1 MKKIIENYP
10 LISIAI
16 PTFNEERYIVSC
28 LESIFSQDYPSTK
41 LQVIIIDNFSTD
53 KTLQL
58 AKKYPVEILMDKT
71 KDAQYLKMLGFRK
84 SRGDYFIFM
93 DADSRLANKRWFKT
107 MLEPHLADKE
117 LAGSFT
123 DIIPDK
129 KDSPASQYI
138 ASFSVYTSP
147 LFQFFSQRIEDTVVE
162 KKGDFYICE
171 YTDKIAPPTGSSLYK
186 MKYLKVAKIAEQ
198 EKFMELD
205 VLAIMVSKGFRKYAY
220 NPKMGIYHSHIE
232 HVSEIFSKR
241 IRNINRNYMKDLG
254 GRHFL
259 WIDFSDKKSIIKIL
273 LWIIYAYTFA
283 LPILRGLFK
292 ALKNKKLFY
301 FYYEPIVTV
310 LETSAVIYS
319 ILIHPRK
326 MQFFRK
332 LFALK

>member
-1 MKKIIENYP
+1 MKTP

-16 PTFNEERYIVSC
+16 PTFNEERYIGAC
-28 LESIFSQDYPSTK
+28 LDSIYTQDYPKSK
-41 LQVIIIDNFSTD
+41 IQVIIIDNFSTD
-53 KTLQL
+53 NTLNI

-84 SRGDYFIFM
+84 SRGDYFIFL
-93 DADSRLANKRWFKT
+93 DADMRFTKNNWIKT
-107 MLEPHLADKE
+107 MLEPHFADE
-117 LAGSFT
+117 TLVGSFT

-129 KDSPASQYI
+129 HDSIASQYI

-147 LFQFFSQRIEDTVVE
+147 LFLFFSKKIEKTIVE

-171 YTDKIAPPTGSSLYK
+171 YTNAIIPPTGSSLYK
-186 MKYLKVAKIAEQ
+186 RKYLLQAKISEQ

-205 VLAIMVSKGFRKYAY
+205 VLSIMVHKGFRKYAY
-220 NPKMGIYHSHIE
+220 NPKMGIQHSHIE

-241 IRNINRNYMKDLG
+241 IRNINRNYMKDIK
-254 GRHFL
+254 GRYFL
-259 WIDFSDKKSIIKIL
+259 WVDFSDKKSIIKIL
-273 LWIIYAYTFA
+273 LWIIYTYTFA

-319 ILIHPRK
+319 ILMHPNK
-326 MQFFRK
+326 MQFIKKLLARK
-332 LFALK
+332 